1 MKTKTYRQIEA
12 QASKIISQLAK
23 TPRDNER
30 RLKVLSLKNT
40 YTYRIPVYL
49 RFNSTTSREEFDKMI
64 NTPVPASIYA
74 KQPEV

>member
-1 MKTKTYRQIEA
+1 MQIEV
-12 QASKIISQLAK
+12 QARKIISQLAK

-40 YTYRIPVYL
+40 YTYRILVYL

-64 NTPVPASIYA
+64 NTPSPVSIYA
-74 KQPEV
+74 KQTEV

>member
-1 MKTKTYRQIEA
+1 MRTKTYRQIEA

-40 YTYRIPVYL
+40 YTYRIPFYL
-49 RFNSTTSREEFDKMI
+49 DFNSTTSREEFTKMI
-64 NTPVPASIYA
+64 NTPVPVSVYA
-74 KQPEV
+74 KR